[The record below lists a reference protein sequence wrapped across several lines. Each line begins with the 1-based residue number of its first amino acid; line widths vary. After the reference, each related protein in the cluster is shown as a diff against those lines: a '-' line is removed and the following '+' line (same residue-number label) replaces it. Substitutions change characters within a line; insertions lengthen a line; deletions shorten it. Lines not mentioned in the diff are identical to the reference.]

1 VLNRE
6 HHLQD
11 ERLFDCYLAVRAGES
26 LDPPD
31 AEHLTDCDAC
41 GERYAEFTQFMEALS
56 VEGTS
61 EADAIFTPER
71 LRAQQQ
77 HIARRL
83 DHLGHPARVITF
95 PVLAANHSL
104 GSPAPRVARR
114 WIAATAAA
122 TLFIGVGVLLDREAA
137 RVAPPARVRSVAR
150 QAVLKAPESIEP
162 GTIEPAAIEITRP
175 DAFQPDEAFLSELEL
190 AGDRPRTHELLAF
203 DALTPHVRE
212 ITLR

>member
-11 ERLFDCYLAVRAGES
+11 KRLFDFYLAVRTGES
-26 LDPPD
+26 LDPPA

-41 GERYAEFTQFMEALS
+41 GRRYTEITQFMEALS
-56 VEGTS
+56 VEASS

-77 HIARRL
+77 HVSRRL
-83 DHLGHPARVITF
+83 EHLGHPARVIAF
-95 PVLAANHSL
+95 PGLAASHPV
-104 GSPAPRVARR
+104 SPAPRPARR
-114 WIAATAAA
+114 WVAAMAAA
-122 TLFIGVGVLLDREAA
+122 AMFVGVGILLDREAA
-137 RVAPPARVRSVAR
+137 RVAPAQHVRGVAR
-150 QAVLKAPESIEP
+150 QKLIQAPEIAD
-162 GTIEPAAIEITRP
+162 AARP
-175 DAFQPDEAFLSELEL
+175 DASQADAEAFLSELEL
-190 AGDRPRTHELLAF
+190 AGDRPRTRELLAF

>member
-1 VLNRE
+1 MNLA

-26 LDPPD
+26 LDPPV

-41 GERYAEFTQFMEALS
+41 GDRYAELAQFMEALS
-56 VEGTS
+56 VEAAS

-71 LRAQQQ
+71 LRAKQQ
-77 HIARRL
+77 HISRRL

-95 PVLAANHSL
+95 PGLPASHPV
-104 GSPAPRVARR
+104 GSPAPRSARR
-114 WIAATAAA
+114 WIAAAAA
-122 TLFIGVGVLLDREAA
+122 AGLFIGFGVLLDREAA
-137 RVAPPARVRSVAR
+137 RGLDPEIAREAAPPHVRGVAR
-150 QAVLKAPESIEP
+150 QALLKAPE
-162 GTIEPAAIEITRP
+162 AAEVARP
-175 DAFQPDEAFLSELEL
+175 DAFQVDEAFLSELEL
-190 AGDRPRTHELLAF
+190 AGDRPRTRELLAF